1 MSTAPAPLAPA
12 LDAKEDARAKK
23 RHRPRQMTQDE
34 LFPGARLLS
43 LVLVWIVALICVA
56 PLVYMVFL
64 AFQSDAEVAGG
75 SAVVFPQEWQWEN
88 IPRLFEA
95 APFDRFLFNSVLV
108 AGLITLSHLTFAPL
122 VGYVFAKFDFPG
134 KTLFFI
140 MILST
145 MMIPLFVRMIP
156 LYVWFSRIGWLDTYQ
171 GLVMPFLM
179 SAFSIFL
186 MRQFISGVPDSL
198 IEAARVDGANEFRIY
213 RSIILPQ
220 TKPALTVLGLFTF
233 VFQMNEF
240 LWPLIATSSESMR
253 TITIG
258 LSIFRGESFTAW
270 NLTAM
275 GSLML
280 FLPVCLLFVLTQKHI
295 VQGIAMTGIK

>member
-1 MSTAPAPLAPA
+1 MNVS
-12 LDAKEDARAKK
+12 KK
-23 RHRPRQMTQDE
+23 KLVQPERKNRSLSQEE
-34 LFPGARLLS
+34 LFPGARIVS
-43 LVLVWIVALICVA
+43 LVLVWIAAVIAVL
-56 PLVYMVFL
+56 PLVYMVSL
-64 AFQSDAEVAGG
+64 AFQSDQEAVGG
-75 SAVVFPQEWQWEN
+75 QAVIFPATWQWEN
-88 IPRLFEA
+88 IGRLFDA
-95 APFDRFLFNSVLV
+95 APFGRFFLNSVVV

-122 VGYVFAKFDFPG
+122 VAYAFAKFEFPG
-134 KTLFFI
+134 RNFFFI
-140 MILST
+140 LILST
-145 MMIPLFVRMIP
+145 MMIPFFVRMIP
-156 LYVWFSRIGWLDTYQ
+156 LYVMFSRIGWLNTYQ
-171 GLVMPFLM
+171 GLVTPFLM

-198 IEAARVDGANEFRIY
+198 IEAARVDGASELRIY
-213 RSIILPQ
+213 RSIVLPQ

-240 LWPLIATSSESMR
+240 LWPLIVTQSMNMR

-258 LSIFRGESFTAW
+258 LSLFKSESFTLW

-280 FLPVCLLFVLTQKHI
+280 FIPVCLLFVVTQKHI

>member
-1 MSTAPAPLAPA
+1 MMCAPTTSPA
-12 LDAKEDARAKK
+12 SAVIKK
-23 RHRPRQMTQDE
+23 KKSIADEE
-34 LFPGARLLS
+34 LFPGARLVS
-43 LVLVWIVALICVA
+43 LIFIWIAAAIAVA
-56 PLVYMVFL
+56 PLLYMISL
-64 AFQSDAEVAGG
+64 AFQSDAGVSGG
-75 SAVVFPQEWQWEN
+75 SAVLIPAKWQWEN
-88 IPRLFEA
+88 IGRLFAA
-95 APFDRFLFNSVLV
+95 APFGRFLFNSILV
-108 AGLITLSHLTFAPL
+108 AGLITCSHIVFAPL

-134 KTLFFI
+134 KQVFFI
-140 MILST
+140 AILST

-156 LYVWFSRIGWLDTYQ
+156 LYVWFSQIGWLDTYQ

-186 MRQFISGVPDSL
+186 MRQFIAGVPDSL
-198 IEAARVDGANEFRIY
+198 IEAARVDGAHELRIY
-213 RSIILPQ
+213 RSIVLPQ
-220 TKPALTVLGLFTF
+220 CKPALTVLGLFTF

-240 LWPLIATSSESMR
+240 LWPLIATSSLEMR

-258 LSIFRGESFTAW
+258 LSIFKSESFTAW

-280 FLPVCLLFVLTQKHI
+280 FIPVCLLFVLTQKHI